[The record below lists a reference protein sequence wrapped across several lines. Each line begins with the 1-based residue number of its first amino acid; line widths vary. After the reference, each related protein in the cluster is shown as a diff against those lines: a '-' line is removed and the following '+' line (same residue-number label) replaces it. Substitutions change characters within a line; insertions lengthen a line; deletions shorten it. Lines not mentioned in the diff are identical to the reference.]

1 MPEQQGQEKT
11 EQPTGKKLD
20 DAREKGQAAKST
32 EISAFTVF
40 GSGLLILFAF
50 QGYLGNRLAEM
61 STSIFTTL
69 GELEIGVESIQLYTL
84 KGVTFFFITLSPF
97 FIGIMIFALAA
108 NLMQVGIKLSPK
120 AIQPKF
126 NKLNPIKGFKNK
138 LFSSRTVVEAVK
150 SVLKLMIIGLFI
162 YFSVST
168 LIMQSTTLLSQSIEE
183 IVNFMSDAAIS
194 FLWKILIVYAVL
206 SIADFVYQKFKFK
219 KDMMMTKQEVKD
231 EHKQTD
237 GDPFIKGQIKNK
249 QMEMTR
255 NRMIQEVPKADVVI
269 TNPTHFAIALKYESN
284 KSSAP
289 MVTAKGMD
297 QVALKIKEIA
307 RKNDVPLYEDK
318 LLARALYKHCRIGE
332 EIPEKLFEAVA
343 KILAFVYKA
352 NQSKRKSIV

>member
-1 MPEQQGQEKT
+1 MAEQQGQEKT

-20 DAREKGQAAKST
+20 DARKEGQAAKST

-40 GSGLLILFAF
+40 GSGLLILFLF
-50 QGYLGNRLAEM
+50 QGFLGSRLSEM
-61 STSIFTTL
+61 STAIFTTL
-69 GELEIGVESIQLYTL
+69 GEMEISIESVQSYTL
-84 KGVTFFFITLSPF
+84 KAITFFFITLSPF

-120 AIQPKF
+120 ALQPKF
-126 NKLNPIKGFKNK
+126 SKLDPIKGFKNK
-138 LFSSRTVVEAVK
+138 LFSSRTLVETVK
-150 SVLKLMIIGLFI
+150 SVIKLMIIGIFI
-162 YFSVST
+162 YYSVST
-168 LIMQSTTLLSQSIEE
+168 LILQSTSLLSRSIEE

-206 SIADFVYQKFKFK
+206 SIADFAYQKFKFK

-237 GDPFIKGQIKNK
+237 GDPFVKGQIRNK
-249 QMEMTR
+249 QVEMTR

-269 TNPTHFAIALKYESN
+269 TNPTHFAIALKYEST

-289 MVTAKGMD
+289 IVTAKGMD
-297 QVALKIKEIA
+297 QAALRIKEIA

-318 LLARALYKHCRIGE
+318 FLARALYKNCNIGD

-343 KILAFVYKA
+343 KILAFVYQAK
-352 NQSKRKSIV
+352 QRKKKSIV